1 MRRSR
6 RAIVETHD
14 LARRVAVLVVL
25 AIVGGSA
32 VSKLL
37 LASLLVAPVVAL
49 FGAFGRQT
57 A

>member
-1 MRRSR
+1 
-6 RAIVETHD
+6 VETHD

-37 LASLLVAPVVAL
+37 LALLLVAPVVAL
-49 FGAFGRQT
+49 FGAFGRWT

>member
-1 MRRSR
+1 
-6 RAIVETHD
+6 VETHD

-37 LASLLVAPVVAL
+37 LVAPVVAL
-49 FGAFGRQT
+49 FGAFGRRT